1 MLSSA
6 ALAHVIQDQ
15 MYFAFRDNLLHPLVY
30 QVVNVLVIPVFL
42 NWNLEA

>member
-1 MLSSA
+1 MCSSA

-15 MYFAFRDNLLHPLVY
+15 MCFAFRDNLLHTLVY